1 MKKNIIYSVLFA
13 LVALGFVSCS
23 SDSDIEPAVSPD
35 EVLTPIRISAVYGG
49 NETPTRV
56 TYTESGSDITATW
69 EDGDQLYV
77 CYNGKVNTLTLS
89 DGAGTTTATFEG
101 SILGTPNNNSVLICY
116 VRDKNNPSAINVSNT
131 GEYTYTSGTFTSQD
145 GTMAG
150 AAKCN
155 VYYGTTTYG
164 TGENISCTFSV
175 NTSMLKFTVAAP
187 DGVNAGDAA
196 TLTYKTGDTELVKA
210 SFTVGAD
217 GKNTIYMAVPAGQ
230 YTGAQT
236 LTYKS
241 GEAKVSKTLSATKA
255 TFTAGQTYSRLFYY
269 EGYKDLSMLDNAGT
283 LRASRWTAN
292 CYMVHKAGNY
302 KLPMVYG
309 SAIKNGAA
317 NTAAYTGIENANT
330 TLTFPN
336 HAGNAIDAPW
346 ITKDPSGSGVD
357 KGMGITVA
365 SAELLWQDAKGL
377 ILEVGIDG
385 DYLTL
390 SVGKDATTQEGN
402 ALVAAKDGDGNIV
415 WSWHIWVTRQTF
427 ATGNLIN
434 VNTGSHTYS
443 VAPVNLGWVGDV
455 VSMGYNTYYQWGR
468 KDAFIPG
475 SGVSGN
481 DNNHVVYN
489 IKNQEVTGFTYTES
503 TTATIADN
511 IKNPTVFYHNS
522 SNVGPCDTRY
532 YNMWDAQQTSDAE
545 NIATATVKTVYDPCP
560 AGFCVPTHN
569 LYKYI
574 ASSGVRVNFTWDGT
588 NRGRKLTTVTPNLYF
603 PATSYRESESE
614 SGKGKISDNGYS
626 ALYCSAT
633 PNDDTYAWR
642 LQFDSYHDSN
652 TNSSRSKRSVGFLV
666 RAVAEE

>member
-56 TYTESGSDITATW
+56 TYTESGSNITAKW
-69 EDGDQLYV
+69 EAGDQIYV
-77 CYNGKVNTLTLS
+77 CYNGHVNTLTLTE
-89 DGAGTTTATFEG
+89 GAGTATATFNG
-101 SILGTPNNNSVLICY
+101 TIQGTPSASSVLICY
-116 VRDKNNPSAINVSNT
+116 VRDANNPSAINVSET

-150 AAKCN
+150 ATKCN

-164 TGENISCTFSV
+164 TGENLSCTFSV

-283 LRASRWTAN
+283 PRASRWTAN

-317 NTAAYTGIENANT
+317 NTAAYTGIENENT

-346 ITKDPSGSGVD
+346 ITKSTSGSGVD

-365 SAELLWQDAKGL
+365 SAELLWQDAQGL

-402 ALVAAKDGDGNIV
+402 ALVAAKDGSGNIV

-427 ATGNLIN
+427 AAGDLID

-443 VAPVNLGWVGDV
+443 VTPVNLGWVGDV

-475 SGVSGN
+475 SGVTYN

-522 SNVGPCDTRY
+522 DNVGPCVTRY

-545 NIATATVKTVYDPCP
+545 NTATATVKTVYDPCP

-574 ASSGVRVNFTWDGT
+574 ASSKTSFTWDGT
-588 NRGRKLTTVTPNLYF
+588 HRGRKLTTVTPNLYF
-603 PATSYRESESE
+603 PATGYRESAAEA
-614 SGKGKISDNGYS
+614 GKGKVNYNGQYGY
-626 ALYCSAT
+626 YCSAT
-633 PNDDTYAWR
+633 PNDYACAWR
-642 LQFDSYHDSN
+642 LYFDEYHDGN
-652 TNSSRSKRSVGFLV
+652 TNSSYSKRSVGFLV